1 MSAESKLHFFNK
13 KVDDI
18 HGVLADLAPEGLV
31 GADEGPL
38 GRLLHQALSVLVGV
52 ADVEHLSTG
61 CFKKRVIFKGT
72 VQ

>member
-1 MSAESKLHFFNK
+1 M
-13 KVDDI
+13 
-18 HGVLADLAPEGLV
+18 ADLAPEGLV

-72 VQ
+72 VQLNLQQHFAFSDRQNHDT